1 MRNMLDGIGYD
12 CIRKDRR
19 EGIGGGVALVYDT
32 SELSF
37 QQLKTGTE
45 HEIVAALGRRTG
57 QRRKVVAMSVYIPP
71 NLDAD
76 QSDSVMQKVSE
87 HIGTFKRRYSSP
99 YFIIGGDFNKRNI
112 QRELRGYPD
121 LKLVITPP
129 TRGVNTLDLIF
140 TNFPDLVTQAGVTE
154 PICNLAGTETDHL
167 TVYVNARIPRVPEYK
182 VESYSYLKQT
192 KEGDELLKRY
202 LNNYDWSNIRGTDVD
217 GMVDELH

>member
-129 TRGVNTLDLIF
+129 TRGVIHST
-140 TNFPDLVTQAGVTE
+140 
-154 PICNLAGTETDHL
+154 
-167 TVYVNARIPRVPEYK
+167 
-182 VESYSYLKQT
+182 SYLQISPT
-192 KEGDELLKRY
+192 WLLKQVLRNQSAILLVLKLTISQY
-202 LNNYDWSNIRGTDVD
+202 T
-217 GMVDELH
+217 